1 MNIDI
6 KELEKTRTSLE
17 NRYDALEKHIT
28 SNYEKGN
35 NQDALKLEKEQE
47 LIDEQ
52 LDLVDEI
59 INNLE
64 NTPKLFTKFLELNK
78 QYKGE

>member
-1 MNIDI
+1 MDL
-6 KELEKTRTSLE
+6 KELNSMRTSLE

-28 SNYEKGN
+28 SFYEKGN
-35 NQDALKLEKEQE
+35 NKEAIKLENEQE
-47 LIDEQ
+47 LIDKQ
-52 LDLVDEI
+52 LDLCDEI

-64 NTPKLFTKFLELNK
+64 NTPKLYEELMELRK

>member
-35 NQDALKLEKEQE
+35 NQEALKLEKEQE

-64 NTPKLFTKFLELNK
+64 NTPKLFTKILELNK